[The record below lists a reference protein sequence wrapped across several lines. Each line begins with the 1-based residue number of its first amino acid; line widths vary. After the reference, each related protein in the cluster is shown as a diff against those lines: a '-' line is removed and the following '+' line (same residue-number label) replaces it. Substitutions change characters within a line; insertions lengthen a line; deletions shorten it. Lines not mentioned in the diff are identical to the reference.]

1 MQNQQPGIYALII
14 FCLVLG
20 TYNFHRLIK
29 SSGINNPSVWLNWVN
44 ANRNALWILSI
55 VSLLTGIC
63 GLLIFIPF
71 SLELWIGTGLI
82 SVVSVWY
89 VLPVVNK
96 PLRDVPYIKT
106 LLIAAVWS
114 FMLIYVPMGGIL
126 ENKLWPSLTGFLFIY
141 GITVPF
147 DIRDLKYDEV
157 EKRTLP
163 MVVGMTSSK
172 ILSLVFVTVFYVYIA
187 KINEN
192 ILETF
197 FFIGSYL
204 IYVGLIFGIT
214 PRSDDRWCVALDAN
228 LITLGMAFYLSELQ
242 F

>member
-1 MQNQQPGIYALII
+1 VQNQQPVIYALII

-29 SSGINNPSVWLNWVN
+29 SSGINNPSVWLTWVN
-44 ANRNALWILSI
+44 ANRRGLWILSM
-55 VSLLTGIC
+55 VSLLNGVG
-63 GLLIFIPF
+63 GLLIFVPSGI
-71 SLELWIGTGLI
+71 EIWIGTGLI
-82 SVVSVWY
+82 AVVSVWY
-89 VLPVVNK
+89 VLPVVKK

-106 LLIAAVWS
+106 ILIAVVWS
-114 FMLIYVPMGGIL
+114 FMLIYVPMGGIV
-126 ENKLWPSLTGFLFIY
+126 ENKMWPSLTGFLFIY

-163 MVVGMTSSK
+163 MVIGMRSSK

-187 KINEN
+187 KINVN
-192 ILETF
+192 ILESLLF
-197 FFIGSYL
+197 VGSYL
-204 IYVGLIFGIT
+204 IYVGLILGIT

-228 LITLGMAFYLSELQ
+228 LIPLGMAFYLSEIQL
-242 F
+242 

>member
-1 MQNQQPGIYALII
+1 VQNQQPVIYALII

-29 SSGINNPSVWLNWVN
+29 SSGINNPSVWLTWVN
-44 ANRNALWILSI
+44 ANRRGLWILSM
-55 VSLLTGIC
+55 VSLLNGVG
-63 GLLIFIPF
+63 GLLIFVPSGI
-71 SLELWIGTGLI
+71 EIWIGTGLI
-82 SVVSVWY
+82 AVVSVWY
-89 VLPVVNK
+89 VLPVVKK

-106 LLIAAVWS
+106 ILIAVVWS
-114 FMLIYVPMGGIL
+114 FMLIYVPMGGIV
-126 ENKLWPSLTGFLFIY
+126 ENKMWPSLTGFLFIY

-163 MVVGMTSSK
+163 MVIGMRSSK

-187 KINEN
+187 KINVN
-192 ILETF
+192 ILESLL
-197 FFIGSYL
+197 FIGSYL
-204 IYVGLIFGIT
+204 IYVGLILGIT

-228 LITLGMAFYLSELQ
+228 LIPLGMAFYLSEIQL
-242 F
+242 

>member
-1 MQNQQPGIYALII
+1 VQNQQPGSYALII

-20 TYNFHRLIK
+20 TYNFHRLIN
-29 SSGINNPSVWLNWVN
+29 SSGLNNPSVWLNWVN
-44 ANRNALWILSI
+44 ANRRGLWILSI
-55 VSLLTGIC
+55 FSLLTGAG
-63 GLLIFIPF
+63 GLLIFVPF
-71 SLELWIGTGLI
+71 SLEIWIGTGLI
-82 SVVSVWY
+82 SIISVWY
-89 VLPVVNK
+89 VFPVVKK

-106 LLIAAVWS
+106 ILIAAVWS

-126 ENKLWPSLTGFLFIY
+126 ENKLWSSLTGFLFIY

-147 DIRDLKYDEV
+147 DIRDMKYDEV

-163 MVVGMTSSK
+163 MIIGMTSSK
-172 ILSLVFVTVFYVYIA
+172 ILSLVLVTAFYLYIA
-187 KINEN
+187 KINEK
-192 ILETF
+192 ILESG

-228 LITLGMAFYLSELQ
+228 LIPLGMAFYLSEIQL
-242 F
+242 